1 MARRA
6 AVLLALLSLWGG
18 QAGAQV
24 ATTAATPPLS
34 ATYKLG
40 VADKIRITVFNEP
53 TLSGDFL
60 INADGSV
67 SLPLIGNMIAAGSSA
82 VELQAVLEAKF
93 GEGFL
98 RDPHVGVEVLTYRPF
113 YIYGQVT
120 RPGEYPY
127 SQGLSVLKAVAL
139 AQGFTNRANKK
150 TPYVQ
155 RAGGGVKEVPVTVDA
170 PIQPG
175 DVIRIAD
182 RNF

>member
-18 QAGAQV
+18 QAGAEV
-24 ATTAATPPLS
+24 RTPAEAPLS
-34 ATYKLG
+34 VSYKLG
-40 VADKIRITVFNEP
+40 VADKIRVTVFNEP
-53 TLSGDFL
+53 SLSGDFL

-67 SLPLIGNMIAAGSSA
+67 SLPLIGNMAAAGSSA
-82 VELQAVLEAKF
+82 VELQAVLVARY

-113 YIYGQVT
+113 YIYGQVSK
-120 RPGEYPY
+120 PGEYPY
-127 SQGLSVLKAVAL
+127 SQGMSVLKAVAL
-139 AQGFTNRANKK
+139 AQGFTYRANKK

-155 RAGGGVKEVPVTVDA
+155 RAGRDVKEVAVTVDA